1 MLTKVQEELPA
12 IKVYAYKN
20 GKNPVFVNNDGK
32 TVKYRDLSKKQKELY
47 DDLKLVQYDLTAG
60 KQYLFK
66 TNFFNIR

>member
-1 MLTKVQEELPA
+1 M
-12 IKVYAYKN
+12 KVYAYKN